1 MSWATRPVCSGM
13 VAEDVM
19 VLAEVDPEQAFRASL
34 PRRGGMRAS
43 PVVLQPRFHHG
54 QERPT
59 PCGRRSSPQ
68 PTGLPSTRS

>member
-34 PRRGGMRAS
+34 PSTRRDEWALAGRSAATVPS
-43 PVVLQPRFHHG
+43 WS
-54 QERPT
+54 ERPT
-59 PCGRRSSPQ
+59 LRSAVVAA
-68 PTGLPSTRS
+68 THWLAVDKG